1 MKQEEEIFARLVREH
16 KSTIYTVC
24 YMFSK
29 DEDEVQ
35 DLFQEPLINMWKGM
49 GGFREESKID
59 TWIYRVAL
67 NTCLTQERK
76 KKREVKKVPLNMD
89 VNYFEDNDA
98 NAKQA
103 RILHQRISQLAYVD
117 RALVM
122 LWLDGMSYDE
132 MGAVVGISAQNV
144 ATKLFRIKEQL
155 KKMKYGRT
163 VFQRNAPANGGT
175 QGAAGQ
181 AGDCQRPPDSR
192 NHEGQEKGHQQHEEY
207 VLYLCCH
214 CFYLLPAQL
223 LHTYMELDLHSGH
236 SPHADLLSGCNGIYP
251 PSCG

>member
-29 DEDEVQ
+29 DEDEVH
-35 DLFQEPLINMWKGM
+35 DLFQETLINMWKGM

-89 VNYFEDNDA
+89 VNFFEDNDA

-132 MGAVVGISAQNV
+132 IGAVVGISAQNV
-144 ATKLFRIKEQL
+144 AVKLFRIKEQL
-155 KKMKYGRT
+155 KKM
-163 VFQRNAPANGGT
+163 
-175 QGAAGQ
+175 
-181 AGDCQRPPDSR
+181 
-192 NHEGQEKGHQQHEEY
+192 
-207 VLYLCCH
+207 
-214 CFYLLPAQL
+214 
-223 LHTYMELDLHSGH
+223 
-236 SPHADLLSGCNGIYP
+236 
-251 PSCG
+251 